1 MNHKVCR
8 NNQLYS
14 RRMKKLWLGWLVLL
28 SATVGCSSKNKEGES
43 PIYQESHNVVAVADK
58 NATINGSRQN
68 AITKT
73 AKECSP
79 AIVGINVTEVREY
92 NVGFPGFEFFQ
103 NDPMIQRFFGKQKQK
118 VHSLGSGFIISSDGY
133 ILTNDH
139 VAGRAS
145 KVVVT
150 MTSGEKYDAQ
160 IIGTDPTTDVAL
172 LKIDAKNLPYVKLG
186 NSDDVMV
193 GEWAIA
199 FGNPFGLF
207 DKNAR
212 PTVTAGIVSNLG
224 VSFSE
229 QAEFGQNAVR
239 VYKNMI
245 QTDAAISSGNSGGPL
260 INANGE
266 VIGINTVIFS
276 TATNGRGAG
285 SIGIGYA
292 IPINRV
298 KTVVSKLKGGEKFD
312 RAVHHGMVIDLLDE
326 QKQRYYRSKKS
337 EGVIVYQVEFKSP
350 ADKAGIEPGDIIVEI
365 DGKKINNDDDFQV
378 AMYDAVV
385 GQTVTIKVERDN
397 DVLTKSLTLEKRR

>member
-160 IIGTDPTTDVAL
+160 IIGTDPQQ
-172 LKIDAKNLPYVKLG
+172 
-186 NSDDVMV
+186 M
-193 GEWAIA
+193 
-199 FGNPFGLF
+199 
-207 DKNAR
+207 
-212 PTVTAGIVSNLG
+212 
-224 VSFSE
+224 
-229 QAEFGQNAVR
+229 
-239 VYKNMI
+239 
-245 QTDAAISSGNSGGPL
+245 
-260 INANGE
+260 
-266 VIGINTVIFS
+266 
-276 TATNGRGAG
+276 
-285 SIGIGYA
+285 
-292 IPINRV
+292 
-298 KTVVSKLKGGEKFD
+298 
-312 RAVHHGMVIDLLDE
+312 
-326 QKQRYYRSKKS
+326 
-337 EGVIVYQVEFKSP
+337 
-350 ADKAGIEPGDIIVEI
+350 
-365 DGKKINNDDDFQV
+365 
-378 AMYDAVV
+378 
-385 GQTVTIKVERDN
+385 
-397 DVLTKSLTLEKRR
+397 

>member
-1 MNHKVCR
+1 M
-8 NNQLYS
+8 
-14 RRMKKLWLGWLVLL
+14 
-28 SATVGCSSKNKEGES
+28 
-43 PIYQESHNVVAVADK
+43 
-58 NATINGSRQN
+58 
-68 AITKT
+68 
-73 AKECSP
+73 
-79 AIVGINVTEVREY
+79 
-92 NVGFPGFEFFQ
+92 
-103 NDPMIQRFFGKQKQK
+103 
-118 VHSLGSGFIISSDGY
+118 
-133 ILTNDH
+133 
-139 VAGRAS
+139 
-145 KVVVT
+145 
-150 MTSGEKYDAQ
+150 
-160 IIGTDPTTDVAL
+160 